1 MRLVTGWF
9 VRARPSPRWPGDAL
23 YVVAGG
29 GNNARDAL
37 MAAAA
42 CLDEGC
48 INGGIQATAL
58 SYAGIVAAIVAER
71 SRLAR
76 LTS

>member
-37 MAAAA
+37 MAAA

-48 INGGIQATAL
+48 INCVIRATAL
-58 SYAGIVAAIVAER
+58 SYAGNVAAIVAER